1 MASSSTYNLNE
12 NEHNMDHTILSL
24 DANDDE
30 SFIDDEQLQDIANP
44 SKLRPVLTQQQPLQP
59 NPAATSSVAQQQQQ
73 QQRPV
78 PVQHPVQPM
87 QQKVQQQKQQQGRT
101 TFQQGNIEEDMDEEE
116 DIDEEEDEE
125 GDEGSVL
132 SQLTGQSNESEKL
145 DLLMKLDDLRSNGYV
160 VRQFDLHTHS
170 VELKKELH
178 RLQRNIELKSSIKFQ
193 QKMLMAT
200 VSAIEYGNKTFDPF
214 KVDLDGWSENIFEN
228 IEDFNHVFE
237 RLYDKYR
244 RRGEMSPEIELLLTL
259 TGSAF
264 MFNMTRQLFKNI
276 PQPFHNLQQTVRNAY
291 NESRQQQQQQMP
303 VRQHPQAQQQ
313 QQQQQQQHMPVRQQ
327 QQPARPPTS
336 FDAFASV
343 LGSLSTP
350 SVPPRIVPEM
360 ISHNP
365 VRQTQLDSFQNIP
378 DGDDMDR
385 FSVASSTESIVEPS
399 EHEQPLGVLKPKK
412 GPKGPKRP
420 KGPRAPKQQ
429 NGREL
434 VL

>member
-44 SKLRPVLTQQQPLQP
+44 SKLRPVLTQQQPLQA
-59 NPAATSSVAQQQQQ
+59 NPAATSSFAQQQQQ

-78 PVQHPVQPM
+78 PVQQPVQPM
-87 QQKVQQQKQQQGRT
+87 QQKVQQQKQQQGR
-101 TFQQGNIEEDMDEEE
+101 
-116 DIDEEEDEE
+116 
-125 GDEGSVL
+125 
-132 SQLTGQSNESEKL
+132 SNESEKL

-200 VSAIEYGNKTFDPF
+200 VSAVEYGNKTFDPF

-244 RRGEMSPEIELLLTL
+244 RRGEMSPEIE
-259 TGSAF
+259 
-264 MFNMTRQLFKNI
+264 
-276 PQPFHNLQQTVRNAY
+276 
-291 NESRQQQQQQMP
+291 
-303 VRQHPQAQQQ
+303 
-313 QQQQQQQHMPVRQQ
+313 
-327 QQPARPPTS
+327 
-336 FDAFASV
+336 
-343 LGSLSTP
+343 
-350 SVPPRIVPEM
+350 
-360 ISHNP
+360 
-365 VRQTQLDSFQNIP
+365 
-378 DGDDMDR
+378 
-385 FSVASSTESIVEPS
+385 
-399 EHEQPLGVLKPKK
+399 
-412 GPKGPKRP
+412 
-420 KGPRAPKQQ
+420 
-429 NGREL
+429 
-434 VL
+434 